1 MVRGCCAYLR
11 KGQYVFLFVTPT
23 HISGITCPRL
33 IAGRGEASCADSFEM
48 MMNDFEDASLLR
60 LNLIDA
66 KSIGVKR

>member
-1 MVRGCCAYLR
+1 
-11 KGQYVFLFVTPT
+11 
-23 HISGITCPRL
+23 
-33 IAGRGEASCADSFEM
+33 M